1 MRDHVWDGAV
11 EMGVRNQRVITLAKN
26 HCTRMEFVQSS
37 GQGMAEEAT
46 GLPINAREVRCPVAR
61 GNMIGSNL
69 EMTVPMFYRQ
79 NCVGC
84 AEQRPSGLLPTLAG
98 YIASAD
104 EKAVA
109 EREREVQRKAAL
121 RTEWEA
127 RAQRRRGLMAR
138 CDDMMATALADIG
151 QLDVDPAGD
160 GEEDDRAALARLR
173 ALAERAAATF
183 TPDVIAHGVELVE
196 RGLASPTLLDPLRI
210 VALSRPEFGSQ
221 VVRAAVT
228 VMRRT
233 ASGPAGRC
241 LADLAEHA
249 EIADLDERVCR
260 SAVALA
266 GSPMRD
272 PFSRRRQGSDPV
284 SLLAVAAIVPDRLV
298 SVLKDLLPGPQM
310 QTVLHLPPGAA
321 TPRPHVTQ
329 FLMGSAAGAVRILA
343 GTHPSLAAGLVDSLV
358 LQLASDEFERF
369 DDHGLREIERALA
382 VMFVLDVGDVSSSM
396 VRAGARGSGLLGER
410 LLRVL
415 TVTADLVAAEP
426 YWRETGDPVPDA
438 ARAASVTEE
447 LFEMAMGR
455 LGGDWGGEAIDD
467 AAELIERLAKERP
480 VAMHVKVAAIL
491 GAILELVDAQK
502 ASKVSPLTVIDDEP
516 PALKMMTAWSQGLLL
531 GRAIGRLGDAVKFV
545 AANDPVAACNAVI
558 DVMAD
563 ERDGERGADA
573 AWYLLEI
580 LGKIGAAHGTESGVL
595 QAILPALHTY
605 IVGSEVGTRARAI
618 DTWVAIARRHPLPSA
633 LEDLLP
639 ALTADPFVMV
649 IRSVL
654 KAAET
659 LIWSPDAAVRLL
671 AYAALI
677 VERISGREH
686 AEVVKDAI
694 RVMLSLSSRLQIDG
708 AREVSERKGLEAA
721 ASLGAYDLHDVLHH
735 NTWGTT
741 VARSARMA
749 SLRLSQAAE
758 PAFADFSRR
767 RGDSDIEMLLACG
780 PGLTSLPAADLT
792 AATLTFGPDSPVAAA
807 EFVEVAWRAGRLAD
821 AVAMMSV
828 LLEATPDQ
836 RAYAG
841 QRSFLEMLASAVR
854 ADATATAG
862 GEWGA
867 HADDAS
873 AVATALVEERDS
885 DSIAFVINAVR
896 ATLTLR
902 RLLMD
907 AGFVDASRPAESI
920 ASRAGEFS
928 AAGEALSKAG
938 MTVTPTGA
946 YLRSVAGLCEVVSHL
961 LRAQAAALNAD
972 TEKASSHGQAVAL
985 RCDLITADITERLGR
1000 DDPIGAPLLELV
1012 AAAKNT
1018 DPVSPILPLLAM
1030 WAQLPLPV
1038 TVVRGPEEN
1047 RFARRGSAGET
1058 PPEPAVEE
1066 APVAVVLASLDG
1078 RLITGPEV
1086 LRDQRVYELSVRV
1099 QPGEWPQWADRMDG
1113 ELLSHLTPAEI
1124 TVPTFSWSRGDHVG
1138 DGETYEQSGSV
1149 TLRFT
1154 VAAGKP
1160 APPLMVRL
1168 TWSGEVDGKP
1178 RKQTLDVAGHRELRL
1193 RPYDETRD
1201 RATDY
1206 PVFDERLIAEYDRLA
1221 RAGFDD
1227 GQLRAFCRLF
1237 TGICRAGLAM
1247 TWERKY
1253 RRGTRVTEREFHD
1266 DLFERL
1272 LANPELGGR
1281 VERGNPLALGY
1292 LDVRHDGITAEL
1304 KVERKT
1310 PVTRESAPKY
1320 VGQPTQYAAADGAQL
1335 SILAI
1340 LDMSS
1345 KELPIGT
1352 PENYLFA
1359 LEPRLHGLDNPEA
1372 PSLVEVLIVNGN
1384 LPTPSSWSRK
1394 KTPVHDTPGQE
1405 SQGL

>member
-1 MRDHVWDGAV
+1 
-11 EMGVRNQRVITLAKN
+11 
-26 HCTRMEFVQSS
+26 MEFVQSS
-37 GQGMAEEAT
+37 GQGIAEEAT
-46 GLPINAREVRCPVAR
+46 GLPINAREVRCPMAR
-61 GNMIGSNL
+61 GHMIGSNL
-69 EMTVPMFYRQ
+69 EMTVPVFYRQ

-98 YIASAD
+98 YIAAVD
-104 EKAVA
+104 ENAVA
-109 EREREVQRKAAL
+109 EREREVERKASL
-121 RTEWEA
+121 RTEWET

-160 GEEDDRAALARLR
+160 RREDDRAPLARLR
-173 ALAERAAATF
+173 ALADRAAETF

-196 RGLASPTLLDPLRI
+196 RGLASPALLDPLRI

-228 VMRRT
+228 VMREA

-249 EIADLDERVCR
+249 DTADLDERVCR

-272 PFSRRRQGSDPV
+272 PFSQRRQGSDPV
-284 SLLAVAAIVPDRLV
+284 SLLAVAAMVPDRLV
-298 SVLKDLLPGPQM
+298 SVLRDLLPGPQT

-321 TPRPHVTQ
+321 APIPHVTQ
-329 FLMGSAAGAVRILA
+329 FLMGSAAGAIRILA
-343 GTHPSLAAGLVDSLV
+343 GTHPSLASGLVDSLV
-358 LQLASDEFERF
+358 LQLASNEFEQF
-369 DDHGLREIERALA
+369 DDHGLLEIERALA

-396 VRAGARGSGLLGER
+396 VRAGVRGSGLLGER

-415 TVTADLVAAEP
+415 TVTGDLVADKP

-438 ARAASVTEE
+438 ARVASVTDE

-455 LGGDWGGEAIDD
+455 LGGDWGSEAIDD

-480 VAMHVKVAAIL
+480 AAMQEKVAAIL
-491 GAILELVDAQK
+491 GAILGLVDAQK
-502 ASKVSPLTVIDDEP
+502 ASKVSPLTVIDGEP
-516 PALKMMTAWSQGLLL
+516 PALKMMTAWSKELLL

-545 AANDPVAACNAVI
+545 AANDAVAACNAVI

-563 ERDGERGADA
+563 ERDGERGADV
-573 AWYLLEI
+573 AWYLLEA
-580 LGKIGAAHGTESGVL
+580 LGKIGAAHGGTESGVL
-595 QAILPALHTY
+595 QAILPILHTY

-618 DTWVAIARRHPLPSA
+618 DTWVAIARRHPSPST

-639 ALTADPFVMV
+639 ALTADPYVVV

-654 KAAET
+654 KAAGT
-659 LIWSPDAAVRLL
+659 VIWSPDAAVRLL
-671 AYAALI
+671 AYAAVI
-677 VERISGREH
+677 VDSISGREH

-694 RVMLSLSSRLQIDG
+694 RAMLSLSSRLDIDG
-708 AREVSERKGLEAA
+708 AREVAESKGLEAA
-721 ASLGAYDLHDVLHH
+721 ASLGAYDLRDVLQH

-741 VARSARMA
+741 VTRSARMA
-749 SLRLSQAAE
+749 SLRLRQAAE
-758 PAFADFSRR
+758 PAFADFSHR
-767 RGDSDIEMLLACG
+767 RGASDIEVLLACG

-792 AATLTFGPDSPVAAA
+792 AAALTFGPDSPVAAA
-807 EFVEVAWRAGRLAD
+807 EFVEVAWRSGRLAD
-821 AVAMMSV
+821 AAAMMSA

-854 ADATATAG
+854 ADAAATAG
-862 GEWGA
+862 GEWSA
-867 HADDAS
+867 HADAAS

-885 DSIAFVINAVR
+885 DSIAFVTNAVR

-907 AGFVDASRPAESI
+907 TGFIDASRPAESI
-920 ASRAGEFS
+920 TSRADEFS
-928 AAGEALSKAG
+928 AAGEALSRAG
-938 MTVTPTGA
+938 IRATATGA

-961 LRAQAAALNAD
+961 LRAQAAVLNAD
-972 TEKASSHGQAVAL
+972 TEKTSSHGQAAAL
-985 RCDLITADITERLGR
+985 RCDLITADITERLGI

-1018 DPVSPILPLLAM
+1018 DPGSPTLPLLTA

-1038 TVVRGPEEN
+1038 TVVRGPEGN
-1047 RFARRGSAGET
+1047 RFAGRRSPGET
-1058 PPEPAVEE
+1058 PPEPAEHE

-1099 QPGEWPQWADRMDG
+1099 QPGDWPQWADRMDG

-1124 TVPTFSWSRGDHVG
+1124 TAPTFSWSRGDHVG

-1160 APPLMVRL
+1160 APPLMMRL
-1168 TWSGEVDGKP
+1168 TWSGQDDGKP

-1206 PVFDERLIAEYDRLA
+1206 PVFDERLLTEYDRLA

-1227 GQLRAFCRLF
+1227 DQLRAFCRLF

-1272 LANPELGGR
+1272 LADPELGGR
-1281 VERGNPLALGY
+1281 LERGSPLALGY

-1310 PVTRESAPKY
+1310 PVTRESAAKY
-1320 VGQPTQYAAADGAQL
+1320 IGQPTQYAAADGAQL

-1345 KELPIGT
+1345 KQLPIGT

-1372 PSLVEVLIVNGN
+1372 PSLVEVLVVNGN

-1405 SQGL
+1405 SQGV